1 MKPSMKMGVIVLI
14 GVFVVFYQYHLSTGI
29 RFDQIADLNAADAVD
44 SADSPEE
51 NPVFSREDVES
62 YVRTSKSKEEMIRN
76 AVRSVQKTNGLSPD
90 VAASLIQELIDRF
103 NKNAFD
109 DAGNNSSSRVSR
121 ISKISATS
129 QARTSLDRHRQEPV
143 DPLYIITPTYRR
155 PEQIPEL
162 TRMSHTLMLVKN
174 VHWLVIEDATVAT
187 KQVTELL
194 ERTGLKFDHLTAP
207 MPEKYKQKKGA
218 KPRGVSNRN
227 RGLQWIRA
235 NATDGV
241 FYFADDDNTYDV
253 ALFDEVPDL
262 FSFAIARRTE
272 GNVCL
277 GNDDSD
283 DRSLGLNIR
292 TGERS
297 RFVARI
303 GLVVQSTITRVQS
316 TDPSDEQG
324 LDVPRRSVHEIR
336 LELAGDQERKVRW
349 VLRRLDSRQ
358 KVPRRY
364 GRVRGEREIPPSE
377 AERHHAVQGWL
388 RGGRISEK
396 PRAVR
401 AQGHRVPGR
410 QLHQDPRVAHAN
422 QKERGQRASR
432 HEALQRNQP
441 RQIKGTDCVICAR
454 NKLIQCLK

>member
-253 ALFDEVPDL
+253 ALFDE
-262 FSFAIARRTE
+262 IRRTNRVSMFPV
-272 GNVCL
+272 GLCTKFGLSSPVIKNGKFVGFYDGWIAGRKFPVDMAGFAVNVKFL
-277 GNDDSD
+277 
-283 DRSLGLNIR
+283 
-292 TGERS
+292 
-297 RFVARI
+297 
-303 GLVVQSTITRVQS
+303 
-316 TDPSDEQG
+316 
-324 LDVPRRSVHEIR
+324 
-336 LELAGDQERKVRW
+336 
-349 VLRRLDSRQ
+349 
-358 KVPRRY
+358 
-364 GRVRGEREIPPSE
+364 
-377 AERHHAVQGWL
+377 
-388 RGGRISEK
+388 
-396 PRAVR
+396 
-401 AQGHRVPGR
+401 
-410 QLHQDPRVAHAN
+410 
-422 QKERGQRASR
+422 
-432 HEALQRNQP
+432 LQRPNATMPFKAGYEEDGFLKSLAPFEPKDIEFLADNCTKILAWHTQTKKNEASAP
-441 RQIKGTDCVICAR
+441 LDMKLYSETNLVRLKEQIV
-454 NKLIQCLK
+454 